1 MPPDSLN
8 EEIRSKAEIT
18 FSRSSGPGGQN
29 VNKRD
34 TKVTVHLKIDSLETP
49 DDTEI
54 NRIRR
59 RLSRRISS
67 DGYLVLQTDGERSQ
81 ARNKE
86 EALKR
91 LETLILTALA
101 PDPKPRKKTRPG
113 RAAKERR
120 ILIKKRRSRIKKER
134 GRVSR
139 DSED

>member
-1 MPPDSLN
+1 MNPDSLN

-34 TKVTVHLKIDSLETP
+34 TKVTVHIKIDSLETLN
-49 DDTEI
+49 DTEI

-67 DGYLVLQTDGERSQ
+67 DGFLVIQADGERSQ

-86 EALKR
+86 EALER
-91 LETLILTALA
+91 LETLILHGLR
-101 PDPKPRKKTRPG
+101 PDPKTRKKTKPS

-120 ILIKKRRSRIKKER
+120 IMGKKKRSRVKKGR
-134 GRVSR
+134 GKVSR
-139 DSED
+139 DCEE